1 MSSRS
6 CSRQDK
12 KRTNQSISYNRRQH
26 SEVKHPEEVN
36 VHKRLPESQ
45 NKSSPN
51 VLVVAEAHTR
61 DINAQPEMLSVT
73 TVGRRA
79 TTVPSSVVVITALK

>member
-6 CSRQDK
+6 CSKEDKSIDFLRQK
-12 KRTNQSISYNRRQH
+12 TAFGGKAPRG
-26 SEVKHPEEVN
+26 N